1 MNSAIGWGFVL
12 MIISLTVFEVVM
24 RIHEAYQ
31 VPL

>member
-1 MNSAIGWGFVL
+1 MNLVIGWGFIFIVVAF
-12 MIISLTVFEVVM
+12 SVFEVVM